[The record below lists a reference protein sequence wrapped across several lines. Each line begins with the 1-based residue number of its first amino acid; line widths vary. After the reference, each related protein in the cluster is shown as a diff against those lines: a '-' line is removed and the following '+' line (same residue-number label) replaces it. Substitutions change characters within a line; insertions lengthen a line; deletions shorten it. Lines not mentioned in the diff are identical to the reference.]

1 VISNLTTIRL
11 RQDLIARPLDR
22 RVAQVSLNA
31 DNTKAGQCMEGTPR
45 LFDRIARGYPQ
56 RIDQPD
62 KEASVDAL
70 MFLREDHKSVL
81 GMLEML
87 DKAPT
92 GSGAHSSGLLTM
104 VTNLVIAESQ
114 HEAIE
119 EQFFWPAVREALD
132 NGDELA
138 DQAITQEQ
146 EGKKLLQRLHDGA
159 PGDPDYHD
167 ALQEFVKVGREHIM
181 YEQDVVW
188 PAFEAAVSREDRE
201 KIGDKLEAA
210 KKVAPTRPHPD
221 TPPNATVQKTM
232 GAGAA
237 IVDHLRDAVSGREAD
252 NPPDPQTK

>member
-1 VISNLTTIRL
+1 MAGGVLSDAPRSSSRTPRRSIADRCSQSALMFTEAQHHGLIVIWNLTTIRL

-31 DNTKAGQCMEGTPR
+31 DNTKTGQCMEGTPR

-104 VTNLVIAESQ
+104 VT
-114 HEAIE
+114 
-119 EQFFWPAVREALD
+119 
-132 NGDELA
+132 
-138 DQAITQEQ
+138 
-146 EGKKLLQRLHDGA
+146 
-159 PGDPDYHD
+159 
-167 ALQEFVKVGREHIM
+167 
-181 YEQDVVW
+181 
-188 PAFEAAVSREDRE
+188 
-201 KIGDKLEAA
+201 
-210 KKVAPTRPHPD
+210 
-221 TPPNATVQKTM
+221 
-232 GAGAA
+232 
-237 IVDHLRDAVSGREAD
+237 
-252 NPPDPQTK
+252 